1 MDLWAALA
9 TLDALGLPRDSY
21 AVFGSGPLG
30 ARGLRESGDLDIIV
44 APALWAELAQRYPI
58 RHKAGGAAVVIG
70 DIEVW
75 DRWHPAAGPVA
86 DLLAGAEEIR
96 GYRFV
101 RLDKVLAWK
110 EAAGRPKD
118 RADAALIRR
127 YLAEH
132 PGPAGAS
139 PV

>member
-110 EAAGRPKD
+110 EAADRPKD

>member
-9 TLDALGLPRDSY
+9 TLDALGLPRDNY

-44 APALWAELAQRYPI
+44 APKLWAELAGRYPI
-58 RHKAGGAAVVIG
+58 RHKGDMAAVVIG
-70 DIEVW
+70 DVEVW

-86 DLLAGAEEIR
+86 DLIAGAEEIR

-101 RLDKVLAWK
+101 RLDRVLAWK
-110 EAAGRPKD
+110 EAADRPKD
-118 RADAALIRR
+118 RADAELIRR
-127 YLAEH
+127 YLAGH
-132 PGPAGAS
+132 SDASGGGAA
-139 PV
+139 

>member
-1 MDLWAALA
+1 MDIWAALA

-44 APALWAELAQRYPI
+44 SPALWAELAQRYPI
-58 RHKAGGAAVVIG
+58 RHKGDIAAVVIG
-70 DIEVW
+70 DVEVW
-75 DRWHPAAGPVA
+75 DRWHPVAGPVA
-86 DLLAGAEEIR
+86 DLIAGAEEIR

-118 RADAALIRR
+118 RADAALIRH
-127 YLAEH
+127 YLREH
-132 PGPAGAS
+132 PAAPGGA
-139 PV
+139 PT

>member
-9 TLDALGLPRDSY
+9 TLDALGLPRASY

-44 APALWAELAQRYPI
+44 APQLWAELAQRYPI
-58 RHKAGGAAVVIG
+58 RHKGDIAAVVIG
-70 DIEVW
+70 DVEVW

-86 DLLAGAEEIR
+86 DLIARAEEIR

-110 EAAGRPKD
+110 DAAGRPKD

-127 YLAEH
+127 YLADH
-132 PGPAGAS
+132 SDAPGGA
-139 PV
+139 PM

>member
-1 MDLWAALA
+1 M
-9 TLDALGLPRDSY
+9 S
-21 AVFGSGPLG
+21 
-30 ARGLRESGDLDIIV
+30 
-44 APALWAELAQRYPI
+44 PALWTDLAQRYPV
-58 RHKAGGAAVVIG
+58 RHKAEWAAVMIG

-101 RLDKVLAWK
+101 RLDRVLAWK

-127 YLAEH
+127 YLIEH
-132 PGPAGAS
+132 PDARDGTPA
-139 PV
+139 

>member
-1 MDLWAALA
+1 MDIWAALA

-58 RHKAGGAAVVIG
+58 RHKAEGAAVVIG

-75 DRWHPAAGPVA
+75 DRWHPAAGPLA
-86 DLLAGAEEIR
+86 DLIAGAEEIR

-101 RLDKVLAWK
+101 RLDKVLQWK
-110 EAAGRPKD
+110 AAGNRPKD
-118 RADAALIRR
+118 RADAELIRR

-132 PGPAGAS
+132 RGPPGGGS
-139 PV
+139 

>member
-9 TLDALGLPRDSY
+9 TLDALGLPRESY
-21 AVFGSGPLG
+21 AVFGSGPLA

-44 APALWAELAQRYPI
+44 SPALWTDLAQRYPV
-58 RHKAGGAAVVIG
+58 RHKAEWAAVMIG

-101 RLDKVLAWK
+101 RLDRVLAWK

-127 YLAEH
+127 YLIEH
-132 PGPAGAS
+132 PDARDGTPA
-139 PV
+139 

>member
-9 TLDALGLPRDSY
+9 TLDALGLPRASY

-44 APALWAELAQRYPI
+44 SPALWTDLAQRYPV
-58 RHKAGGAAVVIG
+58 RHKAEWAAVMIG

-86 DLLAGAEEIR
+86 DLIAGAEEIR

-101 RLDKVLAWK
+101 RLDKVLTWK

-127 YLAEH
+127 YLVEH
-132 PGPAGAS
+132 PDKPSGAPA
-139 PV
+139 

>member
-1 MDLWAALA
+1 MDIWAALA

-30 ARGLRESGDLDIIV
+30 ARGLRECGDLDIIV

-58 RHKAGGAAVVIG
+58 RHKAEGAAVVIG

-75 DRWHPAAGPVA
+75 DRWHPAAGPLA
-86 DLLAGAEEIR
+86 DLIAGAEEIR

-101 RLDKVLAWK
+101 RLDKVLQWK
-110 EAAGRPKD
+110 ATGDRPKD
-118 RADAALIRR
+118 RADAELIRR
-127 YLAEH
+127 YMAEH
-132 PGPAGAS
+132 PDAS
-139 PV
+139 GEGSA